1 MCECS
6 KIVLVT
12 FLKLLDFWMA
22 DGLRHAK
29 NDAGH
34 YICNGIINC
43 FKNNLIYLLPLE
55 IVAVHQNSLN
65 NLTVGAFQNEATLKI
80 VSVKG
85 LA

>member
-43 FKNNLIYLLPLE
+43 FKNNLIYLFATTRNCSCALE
-55 IVAVHQNSLN
+55 FIEQFNCGRLS
-65 NLTVGAFQNEATLKI
+65 K
-80 VSVKG
+80 
-85 LA
+85 